1 MTALEITLT
10 QEIEVLKARVGR
22 LEALAGPERREAG
35 SNEQGARG
43 EEKGAATATPAPTG
57 PRLPPWLIGIS
68 DEDRAKLRC
77 QIEAERKA
85 LGLPTGPPTMSAKEV
100 RDLMVREGLRPEDRV
115 ANTILAEMRGYKP
128 GYEE

>member
-43 EEKGAATATPAPTG
+43 EEQGAGTTTPAPTG
-57 PRLPPWLIGIS
+57 PRIPPWLIGIS
-68 DEDRAKLRC
+68 DEERAA
-77 QIEAERKA
+77 IYWETEAELEAR
-85 LGLPTGPPTMSAKEV
+85 GLPHGPPTMSAEEV
-100 RDLMVREGLRPEDRV
+100 RALMVREGLRPEDRV